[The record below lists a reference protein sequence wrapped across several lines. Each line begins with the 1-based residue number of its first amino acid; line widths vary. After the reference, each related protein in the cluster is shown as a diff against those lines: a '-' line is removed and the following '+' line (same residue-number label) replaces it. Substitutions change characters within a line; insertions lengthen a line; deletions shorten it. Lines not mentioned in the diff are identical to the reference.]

1 MRKPVA
7 IALMLLLAEI
17 AGAQIPSSG
26 NVFFG
31 YSYYNS
37 NLTGGRVSLNG
48 WEGSIEGKVLP
59 FIGLVGDVSGH
70 YGSASS
76 ANCTAASLDCGA
88 FNGNFSQ
95 YNFLAGPRVSASV
108 GKVRPFDQVLVGA
121 AHVNIA
127 TTSTS
132 FATVVG
138 GGLDYRLLRVLAW
151 RFQADYVHTHLF
163 AIAQDNLRF
172 STGIVLRC

>member
-1 MRKPVA
+1 MRKVA
-7 IALMLLLAEI
+7 ATALVLLFAEI
-17 AGAQIPSSG
+17 AGAQIPTSG

-37 NLTGGRVSLNG
+37 NLTGGRISLNG

-59 FIGLVGDVSGH
+59 FIGLVGDFSGH

-76 ANCTAASLDCGA
+76 ANCTAPRLDCGA

-108 GKVRPFDQVLVGA
+108 GKVRPFAEVLVGA

-132 FATVVG
+132 FATAVG

-163 AIAQDNLRF
+163 AIPQNNLRF
-172 STGIVLRC
+172 STGIVLRF